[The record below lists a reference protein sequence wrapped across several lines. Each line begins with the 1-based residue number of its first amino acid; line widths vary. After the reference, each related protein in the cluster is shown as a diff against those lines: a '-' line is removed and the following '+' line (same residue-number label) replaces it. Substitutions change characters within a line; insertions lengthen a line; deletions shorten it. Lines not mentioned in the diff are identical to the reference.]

1 MNTRINFKSY
11 SKMKMQI
18 YPQRIQRVQLLRN
31 LFCSLVFKIYLIQ
44 IANIKGGIIFKDII
58 FLVKP
63 NAPQGYRK
71 YGAVTISFTHGKTH
85 VFGVYHHMMKSVISS
100 RNINRGINSYYHHSL
115 SLFW

>member
-31 LFCSLVFKIYLIQ
+31 LFCSLVFKIHLIQ
-44 IANIKGGIIFKDII
+44 IANTKGGIIFKDII

-63 NAPQGYRK
+63 NVPQGYRK
-71 YGAVTISFTHGKTH
+71 YGAVTISFIHGKTH
-85 VFGVYHHMMKSVISS
+85 VFSVYHHMMKSVISS
-100 RNINRGINSYYHHSL
+100 RNIKQGVNSYYHHSL